1 MYIERV
7 SGEEVEVVGYLE
19 YLNDFEKKAGNEVI
33 VKNDAYIELVDAV
46 EGCIKYNADGMTIPF
61 VDKEFS
67 FSRIEGDGKNIFEY
81 EGMRDLREW

>member
-33 VKNDAYIELVDAV
+33 VKNDAYNELVDAV
-46 EGCIKYNADGMTIPF
+46 EGCLKYNADGVTIPF
-61 VDKEFS
+61 ADNKFY
-67 FSRIEGDGKNIFEY
+67 FSRIEEGEKNIFEY
-81 EGMRDLREW
+81 GGMLNL